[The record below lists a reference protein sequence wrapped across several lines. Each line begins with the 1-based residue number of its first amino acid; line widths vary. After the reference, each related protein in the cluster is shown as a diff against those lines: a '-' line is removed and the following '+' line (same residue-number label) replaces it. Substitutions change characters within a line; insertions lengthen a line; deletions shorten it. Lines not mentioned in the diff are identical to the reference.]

1 MGQTRETALLSAAGS
16 LCSAIDHLRAIGL
29 AGLADE
35 LDRYITVLEIEMFL
49 DTVCR
54 SVQR

>member
-1 MGQTRETALLSAAGS
+1 MGRTRETELLSAAGS
-16 LCSAIDHLRAIGL
+16 LCSAVDHLRAIGL

-35 LDRYITVLEIEMFL
+35 LDHYITVLEIEMFL

-54 SVQR
+54 SVQQ